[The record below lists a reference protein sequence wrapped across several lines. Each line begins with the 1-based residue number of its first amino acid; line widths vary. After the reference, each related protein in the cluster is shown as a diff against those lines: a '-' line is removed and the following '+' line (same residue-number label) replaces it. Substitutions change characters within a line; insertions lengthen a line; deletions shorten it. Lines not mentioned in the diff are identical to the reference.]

1 MNDQLHATEEHQKIR
16 KILVIGTYDSETK
29 ATRAVEK
36 LIEKDFPADQISLL
50 HKSGGSGDD
59 ILGLTYSDTRERV
72 KVWGEHGAFW
82 GALWGLLAGATGMFI
97 FPGVGALLAAGPIV
111 EALGGAIAGATLTG
125 GAMAGAA
132 ALTELASALHRIGI
146 PETELATIH
155 GDIEKGRFIVI
166 LHCAPNQS
174 EKYTIQLRWAGAD
187 TVVAIPIEH

>member
-1 MNDQLHATEEHQKIR
+1 M
-16 KILVIGTYDSETK
+16 G
-29 ATRAVEK
+29 AVGRRNGV
-36 LIEKDFPADQISLL
+36 F
-50 HKSGGSGDD
+50 
-59 ILGLTYSDTRERV
+59 V
-72 KVWGEHGAFW
+72 
-82 GALWGLLAGATGMFI
+82 

-132 ALTELASALHRIGI
+132 ALTELASALHRIGV

-166 LHCAPNQS
+166 LHCSPDLS

-187 TVVAIPIEH
+187 TIVEIPIEH